1 MSSQEL
7 EINDKKPF
15 KNDDQRMIIV
25 KKMKKLNK
33 ASARDQDKMKSIKEN
48 LRMYKGRDESI
59 KEYIEK
65 KGLPVEAIIGI
76 KLDKMKKVIGKKMC
90 HGCTPETEKFCMK
103 LDDLVD
109 KVKGFFAYGNKEFL
123 EMTEES
129 EGSIEEVDKKQSEE
143 I

>member
-1 MSSQEL
+1 MKE
-7 EINDKKPF
+7 KKPV

-25 KKMKKLNK
+25 KKLKKLNK
-33 ASARDQDKMKSIKEN
+33 PTVKNQIKMKIIKEE
-48 LRMYKGRDESI
+48 LRSYKGRDEMI
-59 KEYIEK
+59 EEYIEEK
-65 KGLPVEAIIGI
+65 RMPVEAIIGI

-109 KVKGFFAYGNKEFL
+109 KVKAFFAYGNKDFL
-123 EMTEES
+123 EMPDETE
-129 EGSIEEVDKKQSEE
+129 GLIEEVDKKQSEE

>member
-7 EINDKKPF
+7 QINDKKPF

-33 ASARDQDKMKSIKEN
+33 PSAQFKMNSIKEQ
-48 LRMYKGRDESI
+48 LRMYKGRDKSI

-65 KGLPVEAIIGI
+65 KGIPIEGIIGI
-76 KLDKMKKVIGKKMC
+76 KLDKIKRIIDDKMC
-90 HGCTPETEKFCMK
+90 HGCTTETEEFCIK
-103 LDDLVD
+103 LEDLVD
-109 KVKGFFAYGNKEFL
+109 KVKAFFAYGNKDFL
-123 EMTEES
+123 EMIDES
-129 EGSIEEVDKKQSEE
+129 EGSIEVVNEKQSEK

>member
-7 EINDKKPF
+7 EMNDKKPF

-25 KKMKKLNK
+25 KKLKKLNK
-33 ASARDQDKMKSIKEN
+33 PTVKNQIKMKIMKDE
-48 LRMYKGRDESI
+48 LRSYEGRDEMI
-59 KEYIEK
+59 KEYIEEK
-65 KGLPVEAIIGI
+65 RMPVEAIIGI
-76 KLDKMKKVIGKKMC
+76 KLDKMKKVIGDKMC
-90 HGCTPETEKFCMK
+90 HGCTTETEEFCMK

-109 KVKGFFAYGNKEFL
+109 EVKAFFAYGNKEFL

-129 EGSIEEVDKKQSEE
+129 EGSMEEDDKKQSEE

>member
-1 MSSQEL
+1 M
-7 EINDKKPF
+7 NDKKPF

-33 ASARDQDKMKSIKEN
+33 PSARDQDKMKSVKEN

-76 KLDKMKKVIGKKMC
+76 KLDKIKKVIGDKMC
-90 HGCTPETEKFCMK
+90 HGCTPETGEFCMK

-109 KVKGFFAYGNKEFL
+109 KVKAFFAYGNKDFL
-123 EMTEES
+123 EMTDES
-129 EGSIEEVDKKQSEE
+129 EGSIEEVNKKGSEE

>member
-7 EINDKKPF
+7 QMKDKKPV
-15 KNDDQRMIIV
+15 KNDDQRMLIV
-25 KKMKKLNK
+25 KKIKKLNK
-33 ASARDQDKMKSIKEN
+33 PSARDQNKMKSVKEN
-48 LRMYKGRDESI
+48 LRMYKGRDESL

-76 KLDKMKKVIGKKMC
+76 KLDKMRKVIGDKMC
-90 HGCTPETEKFCMK
+90 HGCTKETEEFCMK

-109 KVKGFFAYGNKEFL
+109 EVKAFFAYGNKDFL
-123 EMTEES
+123 EITEES